1 MKRIIVSSLMTSI
14 VRIERA
20 GILIIFPAIGRLLFM
35 RVLPPPF
42 PLASPRPFAPTM
54 ANGDIALV
62 YVVHVG
68 GEDEDDAMYFTTED
82 LGAPT
87 RRTSGSSGGS
97 LRDPA
102 LHVRAALGGTP
113 RAGWSSTSGERL
125 AARGPSARSRSPRRL
140 AAGVISSSASGGAA
154 R

>member
-1 MKRIIVSSLMTSI
+1 MKRIIVSSSMTII
-14 VRIERA
+14 VRIERVSFI
-20 GILIIFPAIGRLLFM
+20 ILFPAIGRSLSV
-35 RVLPPPF
+35 RVLPPPI
-42 PLASPRPFAPTM
+42 PLASSRPFAPTM
-54 ANGDIALV
+54 ANGDIALL

-68 GEDEDDAMYFTTED
+68 GEEEDDAMYFTTED

-97 LRDPA
+97 LREPA
-102 LHVRAALGGTP
+102 VHVRAALGGAP
-113 RAGWSSTSGERL
+113 RAGWSSTSGEQL
-125 AARGPSARSRSPRRL
+125 GARGPSARSRSPRRL